1 MTHWNI
7 LKKTALLGTEKM
19 PLAIETLPFS
29 VQKAIENIDKSDPEG
44 LFLKASAML
53 FAYSKAGQSAAKVTL
68 PEFSL
73 MADETQRVCANDV
86 KMLWKKV
93 LDNEPFNVYLYEY
106 LIDKCI
112 DNQLIVSDDLLV
124 DVLSKS
130 TKKLLP
136 KVHQVVGVRG
146 KWLSQ
151 FNEAW
156 QLKVLEEKQS
166 VWEEGKPTER
176 KEFFSRLRTENPE
189 EALALLWQSWEN
201 ESAKDR
207 KDLLALLAINIATT
221 DESFLNEKH
230 QELTASKA
238 NQKPVTLETIQLINE
253 LRLMIKNSAFGQT
266 VFEELKN
273 CIEKKKGI
281 LNAIGLGG
289 SYQLN
294 LPKQETN
301 FWNGN
306 YMNQTFGFDKISSQK
321 GVSETEYWLGEL
333 LRIVHPN
340 YWIEFFEGDVKRMIS
355 FFADAENVRKKDKPA
370 YVYSL
375 SQAMQMADSEQIKIF
390 LENTTKSEIKWVEL
404 LNRLDN
410 ATQEQFLMQYFELNL
425 ASIKTLIANDIQNN
439 WSLVFSRLVVQTL
452 FKEMQGSNYYYLFS
466 DKDFINRLARKL
478 AVKTK
483 DMVLPLE
490 KELQQDWQKNYWV
503 SHFAEPIIK
512 QLEIKEEIEKIS
524 SYPS

>member
-19 PLAIETLPFS
+19 PLAIETLPIS
-29 VQKAIENIDKSDPEG
+29 VQKAIEKADKNDAEG

-53 FAYSKAGQSAAKVTL
+53 FTYSKAGQSAIKVTL
-68 PEFSL
+68 PELSL
-73 MADETQRVCANDV
+73 TADETQMVCSNEV
-86 KMLWKKV
+86 KVLWKKV
-93 LDNEPFNVYLYEY
+93 LDIEPFNAYLYEY

-124 DVLSKS
+124 EVLGKSSKKS
-130 TKKLLP
+130 LP

-151 FNEAW
+151 FNDAW
-156 QLKVLEEKQS
+156 QINTPDEKQS
-166 VWEEGKPTER
+166 IWEEGKPAER
-176 KEFFSRLRTENPE
+176 KEYFRRLRAENPE
-189 EALALLWQSWEN
+189 EALVLLQQSWES

-207 KDLLALLAINIATT
+207 KDLLALLAVNISAL
-221 DESFLNEKH
+221 DEPFLNEKY

-253 LRLMIKNSAFGQT
+253 LRLMIKNSVFGQT
-266 VFEELKN
+266 IFEDLKS
-273 CIEKKKGI
+273 CIEKKKGL

-289 SYQLN
+289 AYQLN
-294 LPKQETN
+294 LPKKETD

-306 YMNQTFGFDKISSQK
+306 YMNQTFGFDKLSSQK
-321 GVSETEYWLGEL
+321 GVSEMEYWLGEL

-340 YWIEFFEGDVKRMIS
+340 YWIEFFEGDVKRMVS

-370 YVYSL
+370 YLYSL
-375 SQAMQMADSEQIKIF
+375 SEAMQMADSEQIRLF
-390 LENTTKSEIKWVEL
+390 LENTAKSETKWTDL

-410 ATQEQFLMQYFELNL
+410 ATQEQLLMQYFELNV
-425 ASIKTLIANDIQNN
+425 ATIKTLIANDIQSG
-439 WSLVFSRLVVQTL
+439 WSLSFSGFVLQAL
-452 FKEMQGSNYYYLFS
+452 AKEMQGSNYYYLFS

-478 AVKTK
+478 ATKTK
-483 DMVLPLE
+483 DMIPKFE
-490 KELQQDWQKNYWV
+490 KELQQDWQKNYWI

-512 QLEIKEEIEKIS
+512 QLDLKEEIEKI
-524 SYPS
+524 